1 MDLADIVSTWDE
13 ELRVAE
19 YADAATN
26 GLQVESRSGDVERVA
41 FAVDAAV
48 ATIEE
53 AVEWGADLLVTH
65 HGVVW
70 GGLDAVAGREFDRV
84 EPLIASD
91 CALYSVHL
99 PLDGH
104 PELGNAAQLADLLD
118 IGDREPFGAS
128 GDEHV
133 GVRGTAA
140 EPYTSESLAET
151 LETELAT
158 GGQPVQTLD
167 FGPDELTEIAVLT
180 GGGADWIRE
189 AEAAGVDAFVT
200 GEGKQKLYHE
210 AREAGVSVFLAGHYA
225 TETLG
230 VRALQRRAEAAD
242 WDVTTTYLEHP
253 TRL

>member
-1 MDLADIVSTWDE
+1 MDLADIVSAWND
-13 ELRVAE
+13 ELRVDE
-19 YADAATN
+19 YEDAATN
-26 GLQVESRSGDVERVA
+26 GLQVASRSGDVERVA

-48 ATIEE
+48 ATVED
-53 AVEWGADLLVTH
+53 AVDWGADLLVTH

-70 GGLDAVAGREFDRV
+70 GGLDAVTGREFDRI
-84 EPLIASD
+84 EELIASD

-104 PELGNAAQLADLLD
+104 PELGNAAQLADVLGL
-118 IGDREPFGAS
+118 GDRKPFGAS
-128 GDEHV
+128 GDEHL
-133 GVRGTAA
+133 GVRGTAV
-140 EPYTSESLAET
+140 ESYTSESLADT
-151 LETELAT
+151 LEAELAT
-158 GGQPVQTLD
+158 GGQPVQVLD
-167 FGPDELTEIAVLT
+167 FGPDEISEVAVLT

-230 VRALQRRAEAAD
+230 VQALQARADD
-242 WDVTTTYLEHP
+242 WGLDTRYIEHP
-253 TRL
+253 TEL